1 MATAI
6 TADSTSTPVI
16 GFVGLGVMGGPM
28 CRNMALK
35 HGGEVIAFD
44 MSSEAFKVLEGT
56 QARRASTLAE
66 LAAQADVV
74 FLSLPGGPQVDQVCL
89 GDNGLSSGAHR
100 PSIIVDLSTTTVA
113 SARSVAE
120 RLAALDVAFADAP
133 VARTREAAQR
143 GELSIMVGADEVLFA
158 HIEPLLRYIGSDVT
172 RCGEVGCGQV
182 VKLINNALVFENT
195 VALAEM
201 MVLGERA
208 GVDPATL
215 LDAVSKGSG
224 DSFVLRNHG
233 RKSMLP
239 REFPEKAFPPEY
251 ALKDLG
257 YVLELADQTG
267 LDAHVVELAKRYYAA
282 AASGGWSGRYF
293 PSVIALIDSGQG
305 PAPEAGAASPAP
317 ATATAPAPATKAASP
332 TASLTSSLARS
343 HENG

>member
-224 DSFVLRNHG
+224 DSYVLRNHG

-305 PAPEAGAASPAP
+305 PAPEAGAASPTPATIAP
-317 ATATAPAPATKAASP
+317 ATATKAASP

-343 HENG
+343 HANG